1 MTQARRDLLF
11 ALWALLALALACRPL
26 IAIGWGELVALIVVI
41 ALLLGPLL
49 WRLYRFLARLQR
61 LKDTE
66 RQSK

>member
-1 MTQARRDLLF
+1 MRRKRLRVYFFLISLI
-11 ALWALLALALACRPL
+11 AIAPACRPL
-26 IAIGWGELVALIVVI
+26 IAIGWGELVVLIVVI

-66 RQSK
+66 RQGK